1 MPLPKQIL
9 YFNNVCVDFYKMAL
23 KPSTNMQRDFSVIS
37 LFFKSGFVSF
47 TWEELPIH
55 GRCFVTLQSWIMV
68 CLLWAMV
75 LVSI

>member
-1 MPLPKQIL
+1 MYVLIL
-9 YFNNVCVDFYKMAL
+9 KNGFEAKHKKID
-23 KPSTNMQRDFSVIS
+23 MQRDFSVIS
-37 LFFKSGFVSF
+37 LFSQSGFVSF

-75 LVSI
+75 SVSI